1 MAFYIAEEVLKVICD
16 GILQEGMSAGL
27 FDSRTLG
34 RSSASRRRYEFVFFG
49 KKMVDV
55 NGSSHVKS

>member
-1 MAFYIAEEVLKVICD
+1 MAFYIVEEVLKVICD

-34 RSSASRRRYEFVFFG
+34 RSSASRQRCEFVFFV

-55 NGSSHVKS
+55 YGSRHGKS